1 LSARQIVFTVF
12 LVPAVPLSSAVM
24 QMQHR
29 STTAIHGFFNIVIR
43 KTWFS
48 NDSHFQWHAAIE
60 NGGTSL
66 YRAHSVEK
74 QCFST
79 ECLISVTSGENA

>member
-1 LSARQIVFTVF
+1 MQLMSGRNWHMQGIF
-12 LVPAVPLSSAVM
+12 LVEHSYTLLKK
-24 QMQHR
+24 
-29 STTAIHGFFNIVIR
+29 AIHGFFNIVIR

-79 ECLISVTSGENA
+79 ECLISVTSGEIA